1 MLYIISFLLSFVFS
15 AIITPLIIKLA
26 KNLKIIDE
34 PKEPRKLHGK
44 PTPLLGGLAIFLSLA
59 ISIGIFLYTGKI
71 LDSSITMSSI
81 LAILFGGAILQIGG
95 AIDDVFDL
103 KPEIQILFPCL
114 AAIVAMYFGIRVDFI
129 TNPFGGVIGIAYWLS
144 IAITFL
150 WLLGIMYT
158 TKFLDGLDGLVA
170 GQALIG
176 SIIIF
181 VVSLF
186 WDISQSGTSY
196 ISLMVAGV
204 CLGFLLYNF
213 YPAKIFLGE
222 GGSVFLG
229 FMLGIL
235 SIISGSKIATA
246 MLIMGLPIIDT
257 IWVIAKR
264 IQSGKSPFVGDRTHF
279 HFKLLERGLNQ
290 KQAVIFMYGITI
302 IFGAISL
309 FLGTKGKIF
318 AIIFLVAFSIIVLN
332 KLYIKKTYE

>member
-59 ISIGIFLYTGKI
+59 ISIGIFLYTGNF
-71 LDSSITMSSI
+71 LDTSAAVNSII
-81 LAILFGGAILQIGG
+81 AIIIGGAILQIGG
-95 AIDDVFDL
+95 ALDDKYNFN
-103 KPEIQILFPCL
+103 PAIQILFPCL
-114 AAIVAMYFGIRVDFI
+114 AAFVAIYFGIRVGFI
-129 TNPFGGVIGIAYWLS
+129 TNPFGGVIGIAYWLG
-144 IAITFL
+144 IFITFF

-170 GQALIG
+170 GQAAIG
-176 SIIIF
+176 SVIIF
-181 VVSLF
+181 IVSLF
-186 WDISQSGTSY
+186 WDVSQSGTSL
-196 ISLMVAGV
+196 ISLMMAGS
-204 CLGFLLYNF
+204 CLGFLIYNF
-213 YPAKIFLGE
+213 HPAKIFLGE

-257 IWVIAKR
+257 LWVITKR
-264 IQSGKSPFVGDRTHF
+264 IQRGKSPFIGDRTHF

-290 KQAVIFMYGITI
+290 KQAVLLMYGITI
-302 IFGAISL
+302 IFGSVSL

-318 AIIFLVAFSIIVLN
+318 AIVILITFSIIVLN
-332 KLYIKKTYE
+332 KLYTKKTYE